1 MTHLTRSQLDDMLH
15 GLRAKAAR
23 IARDYPAGDQAD
35 AIAGEAE
42 AIEHQVAANDAEYFH
57 DEVAAIMREVG
68 AVEPEDSHE

>member
-1 MTHLTRSQLDDMLH
+1 MTRLTRSQLDDLLQ

-35 AIAGEAE
+35 VIAGEAE
-42 AIEHQVAANDAEYFH
+42 AIEHQVAANDADYFH
-57 DEVAAIMREVG
+57 DGVAAIMREVG